1 MYSIYQAY
9 HAKAERG
16 ENNKETWEIL
26 FPVRSLS
33 EREEDNS
40 NGTLQASMA
49 AGNRMKK
56 RTWVYAMQPNLFEIV
71 CMLCKSSNI
80 TWSEFEGCI
89 YCYNCETDNVG
100 YGGIFTGPIP
110 VNALGLL
117 GLSLDRIHLKSRK
130 RLKLVTIDNNSE
142 YMMQIY

>member
-1 MYSIYQAY
+1 MTPKDRDKKRLEVI
-9 HAKAERG
+9 KERH
-16 ENNKETWEIL
+16 
-26 FPVRSLS
+26 S
-33 EREEDNS
+33 
-40 NGTLQASMA
+40 
-49 AGNRMKK
+49 RMKK
-56 RTWVYAMQPNLFEIV
+56 REWIHIQNPAEYEIV

-80 TWSEFEGCI
+80 TWSEYEGCI
-89 YCYNCETDNVG
+89 WCFNCESDNVG

-117 GLSLDRIHLKSRK
+117 GVSLDRIHLKSRK